1 MTMEQ
6 VLSRQKELS
15 LIYQGQLDLYRT
27 ACMDDD
33 KNGADI
39 IRLHLHTLMAE
50 MYDCIYL
57 SIRLMVEANKNG

>member
-27 ACMDDD
+27 ACVDND
-33 KNGADI
+33 KGMADI
-39 IRLHLHTLMAE
+39 ARVHLHSVMDE

-57 SIRLMVEANKNG
+57 STRLMVEANKNG

>member
-33 KNGADI
+33 KATADI
-39 IRLHLHTLMAE
+39 IRLHLHTLMDG

-57 SIRLMVEANKNG
+57 STRLMVEANKNG